1 MKLWHL
7 SDSWMLCFWKY
18 IVVLIHVRPEARVV
32 GKTLNSGPGVVT
44 AWLELHCHLQGQ
56 THRLLVLFITHS
68 CRTQNYRFSHYKKS
82 PKPINSTMLSHLI
95 NHDKM
100 KRQPSISVIHSQI
113 YIQQWQETVFF
124 YPWWKQIFSVS
135 VMSGCYWAEGLMT
148 AGQNSHLLH
157 PPHFAPKVTMETPP
171 AHLMPWFL

>member
-1 MKLWHL
+1 MSDLRRGLWARLWTRAQEWLLRGWSSTATFKGRRTGFWSSSSLTPAGHKITDSATIYEKPKTCKLNYAL
-7 SDSWMLCFWKY
+7 S
-18 IVVLIHVRPEARVV
+18 
-32 GKTLNSGPGVVT
+32 LNQPRQNEKAVINLSG
-44 AWLELHCHLQGQ
+44 
-56 THRLLVLFITHS
+56 
-68 CRTQNYRFSHYKKS
+68 
-82 PKPINSTMLSHLI
+82 
-95 NHDKM
+95 
-100 KRQPSISVIHSQI
+100 IHSQI

-124 YPWWKQIFSVS
+124 YPWLKQIFSVS